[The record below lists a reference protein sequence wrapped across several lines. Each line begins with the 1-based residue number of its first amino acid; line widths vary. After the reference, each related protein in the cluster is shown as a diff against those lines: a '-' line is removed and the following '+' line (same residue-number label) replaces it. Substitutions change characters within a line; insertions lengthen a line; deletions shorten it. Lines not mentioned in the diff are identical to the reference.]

1 MEKSRALLYL
11 ESEELRN
18 GVIGN
23 YFTASCSLNEFEF
36 RSDGLFIKVF
46 VDAEVRYANR
56 PQNYYFSNDVD
67 ALIVKENG
75 QLRISDILFYETV
88 MPELPALSTNRWDSR
103 VNPTAV
109 SEKLNQMES
118 EIASSK
124 YMFENIDEYLA
135 EWQSDAEL
143 EIAERNV
150 LKEKDPNTTIR
161 ATYSFN
167 RSNMVSYARTTAP
180 LKKHTD
186 NRLYKDSNHTV
197 SARGSSQAPYYYD
210 FSSLSNAYDC
220 TNFASHVLLSGGAK
234 IKNNG
239 VSAPNTTNGGGWYF
253 NNANPPGPTSR
264 SESWAGADAFG
275 TFLLYNTGNGP
286 RAVQALYPLKSHMA
300 LGDVIQWRYSNYGYP
315 GYGHTTIITAWR
327 SADNYPL
334 ITSRTSSTTRKVDQD
349 FFEKLNESGVLG
361 YRLIALT
368 GHVY

>member
-1 MEKSRALLYL
+1 MKTKRKVLVLALLLLLAATTIRPAFAVNTSSDSRTATIITVPTEDDLLACYQLAEATVKQYYNAEQKREETTFENIFLYESLNTYVQKRLEKSRALLYL

-150 LKEKDPNTTIR
+150 LKEKDPNTTTR

-275 TFLLYNTGNGP
+275 FP
-286 RAVQALYPLKSHMA
+286 A
-300 LGDVIQWRYSNYGYP
+300 
-315 GYGHTTIITAWR
+315 
-327 SADNYPL
+327 
-334 ITSRTSSTTRKVDQD
+334 
-349 FFEKLNESGVLG
+349 
-361 YRLIALT
+361 
-368 GHVY
+368 